1 MDADEK
7 QRACITEGL
16 RVNAIA
22 TSRSVRAA
30 PNETLHYKDWVIEP
44 GTPVGMNTHFTHLSS
59 EIFPEATKFDP
70 YRWLKAEKEG
80 TKAELEKFFNPFGKG
95 SRNCVGIKCVLSS
108 PLISSSS
115 FLCYQSYC
123 SNVKA
128 NALLF
133 DIALQTQRCI

>member
-1 MDADEK
+1 MNADEK

-30 PNETLHYKDWVIEP
+30 PNETLRYKDWVIEP

-80 TKAELEKFFNPFGKG
+80 TKAELEKYFNPFGKG
-95 SRNCVGIKCVLSS
+95 SRNCVGLKCASSS
-108 PLISSSS
+108 PFICS
-115 FLCYQSYC
+115 FSFFFFFFV
-123 SNVKA
+123 NRIFRV
-128 NALLF
+128 
-133 DIALQTQRCI
+133 